1 MATRGTKVE
10 RRSVNSDQDYEVG
23 YEAQKLNTNSD
34 KIRDAKKSVGNQRK
48 DIEKAVKGKK

>member
-10 RRSVNSDQDYEVG
+10 RRSVNSGQDYEVG
-23 YEAQKLNTNSD
+23 YEAQKLNTSPD
-34 KIRDAKKSVGNQRK
+34 KIRDAKKSAGNQRK

>member
-1 MATRGTKVE
+1 MAIRGTKVE
-10 RRSVNSDQDYEVG
+10 RRSVNSDQDYEVD